1 MYRHVPLPTDGSE
14 LSERAARDGVRT
26 HDADTCSLAT
36 IQHER
41 DDLAAVARLST
52 RPSVDAHHV
61 AREKRA
67 QAWVILGQKRR
78 SSMKAIGG

>member
-1 MYRHVPLPTDGSE
+1 MKRK
-14 LSERAARDGVRT
+14 RAACTGMSRFRPTVRNCPSEPHGT
-26 HDADTCSLAT
+26 VFEPHDADTRSLAT

-41 DDLAAVARLST
+41 DDLAAMARLST

-67 QAWVILGQKRR
+67 QAWVILG
-78 SSMKAIGG
+78 